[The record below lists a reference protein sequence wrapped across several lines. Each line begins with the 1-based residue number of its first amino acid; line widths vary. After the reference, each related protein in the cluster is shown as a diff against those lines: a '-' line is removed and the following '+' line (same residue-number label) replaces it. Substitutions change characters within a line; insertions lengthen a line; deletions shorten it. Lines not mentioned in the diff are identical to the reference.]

1 MQLATLP
8 FFERLA
14 PATTVLL
21 AGAGGGFDVL
31 AGLPIYFALRAKG
44 VRVHLANLSFTRLD
58 AVEGRRIAP
67 SCVEVGPDSNG
78 PSDYFPEKHLAAWLR
93 QRGEDARV
101 FAFDKTGVVPLKNA
115 YEALASELACD
126 TLVLVDGGSDS
137 LLRGDEANLG
147 TPAEDMASIAAA
159 DDLALRDKLL
169 VSIGFGVD
177 AFHGVC
183 HAHVL
188 ENVAALIRDG
198 GFLGAFSVLP
208 AMPEFALYRAAVEHV
223 HAAMPAQASIVN
235 ASILSAVEGDFGDVH
250 RTDRTRGSKLWI
262 NPIMAMYFAVDLG
275 VLARRV
281 PYLHHLK
288 STRTMF
294 EVSAVIEA
302 SQRELTTRP
311 RAAIPV

>member
-1 MQLATLP
+1 M
-8 FFERLA
+8 RRSR
-14 PATTVLL
+14 
-21 AGAGGGFDVL
+21 
-31 AGLPIYFALRAKG
+31 AGLER
-44 VRVHLANLSFTRLD
+44 
-58 AVEGRRIAP
+58 
-67 SCVEVGPDSNG
+67 SCGLLPRETT
-78 PSDYFPEKHLAAWLR
+78 WLG

-101 FAFDKTGVVPLKNA
+101 FAFDKTGVAPLKAA
-115 YEALASELACD
+115 YDALANELACD

-159 DDLALRDKLL
+159 DDLPLRDKLL

-183 HAHVL
+183 HSHVL
-188 ENVAALIRDG
+188 ENVAALTRDG

-208 AMPEFALYRAAVEHV
+208 EMPELALYRSAVEHV
-223 HAAMPAQASIVN
+223 HAMPAQASIVN

-250 RTDRTRGSKLWI
+250 RTDRTRGSQLWI
-262 NPIMAMYFAVDLG
+262 NPIMAMYFAFDLG

-281 PYLHHLK
+281 PYLQHLK

-302 SQRELTTRP
+302 FQRGLTTRP